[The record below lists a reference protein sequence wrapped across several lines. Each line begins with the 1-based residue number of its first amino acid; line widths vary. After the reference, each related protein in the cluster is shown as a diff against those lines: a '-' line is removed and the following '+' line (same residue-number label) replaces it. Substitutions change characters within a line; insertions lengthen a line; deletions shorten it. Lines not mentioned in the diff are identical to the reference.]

1 VAVQINVPGTGETLK
16 YSLSLWPGQDSNLVG
31 MDRVWIFLCAVF
43 HFSRL
48 STNPILLFVPSHGQ
62 VIEDSTGP
70 TINTPLAQYQNKSY
84 LNGKYEINVF
94 NRQLTLKPLGK
105 TAADPA
111 LAIFISQGQW
121 SIAIDV
127 PGNLGPHQSM
137 NGVMGSNKPITD
149 PACRFTTPSGEC
161 ESDMERWTASWVV
174 GPQNPPITF
183 HTESEG
189 DFDPFPRHTEP
200 VFTIPA
206 PPERTEE
213 AVELCEDALK
223 SLGLSAKEYK
233 GKFESCLLDAS
244 NPAVVKANVRS
255 IKRAQAQKR
264 ATTLAAY
271 KARSIAKSKKFVE
284 MEAEVHD
291 QEEDE
296 EVEERSLSD

>member
-1 VAVQINVPGTGETLK
+1 MKRSSIHCHCGLGKIPTWYAWTEFGSFSCWL
-16 YSLSLWPGQDSNLVG
+16 
-31 MDRVWIFLCAVF
+31 
-43 HFSRL
+43 FSRL
-48 STNPILLFVPSHGQ
+48 RTNPILLLVPPHDQ

-70 TINTPLAQYQNKSY
+70 TINTPLAQYQNGSY
-84 LNGKYEINVF
+84 LNGKYEINAF

-105 TAADPA
+105 AAADPA

-127 PGNLGPHQSM
+127 PGNLGPHMSM

-183 HTESEG
+183 HTESKG
-189 DFDPFPRHTEP
+189 GFNPFPRHTEP

-206 PPERTEE
+206 PPKRTEE
-213 AVELCEDALK
+213 AVELCTDALK
-223 SLGLSAKEYK
+223 FLGLSAEEYK

-255 IKRAQAQKR
+255 IKRAQALKQ
-264 ATTLAAY
+264 AATLAAN
-271 KARSIAKSKKFVE
+271 KARSIVKSQGFVE

-291 QEEDE
+291 